1 MEQTT
6 PQRKIGILMALG
18 LIFMPFIF
26 GWFTMRK
33 GYSNIIRFISFGWM
47 ITACIMLSNGSNKHD
62 GYIDTRTENTGI
74 VKPIEHWNYAEDY
87 DKMRNAT
94 TYYAVTKSNEIIDLG
109 FPYNDVQET
118 IMIRKRKIDGTS
130 VILQLSEGQYS
141 CGFDGC
147 TITVKFDDNAPV
159 KYSVSKSSDFKSN
172 VLFINNKTKFIN
184 KLKQSKYVMIET
196 DLFQHG
202 PETFTFNVNGLKWT
216 H

>member
-6 PQRKIGILMALG
+6 PNRKVGILMALG

-33 GYSNIIRFISFGWM
+33 GYSNFIRFTSFGWM
-47 ITACIMLSNGSNKHD
+47 IIACIMLSNGSTNNGGSVD
-62 GYIDTRTENTGI
+62 ANNEPTGI
-74 VKPIEHWNYAEDY
+74 VKPIEHWVYGEDY

-94 TYYAVTKSNEIIDLG
+94 TYMAVTKSNEVMDLG
-109 FPYNDVQET
+109 FPYNEVQEM
-118 IMIRKRKIDGTS
+118 IMIRKRKVDGTS
-130 VILQLSEGQYS
+130 VILQLTEGQYS

-159 KYSVSKSSDFKSN
+159 KYSVSKSSDLNSN
-172 VLFINNKTKFIN
+172 VLFVNNKTKFIN
-184 KLKQSKYVMIET
+184 KLKTSKYVMIET
-196 DLFQHG
+196 DFFQHG
-202 PETFTFNVNGLKWT
+202 RETFTFNVTGLKWN